1 MNSIPH
7 IQYGSDC
14 EMKLLIL
21 LINLVKGLSAIIG
34 GAFFFY
40 VGILH
45 FTDTSWFEP
54 IVPPILGS
62 DTFWVLISGVAEI
75 AVGTGLMLAGLEI
88 IVGVGVDIREKAG
101 LSSALLLVM
110 LYPAN
115 LYMWIYDVE
124 LGDGASLSPTGHV
137 VRLCLQIGG
146 ILLSLW
152 IAGWGEK
159 IISKPN

>member
-1 MNSIPH
+1 MNLRWLFAIV
-7 IQYGSDC
+7 G
-14 EMKLLIL
+14 
-21 LINLVKGLSAIIG
+21 GL
-34 GAFFFY
+34 FFTY
-40 VGILH
+40 AGILH

-62 DTFWVLISGVAEI
+62 ATFWVLASGV
-75 AVGTGLMLAGLEI
+75 VEI
-88 IVGVGVDIREKAG
+88 IVGISLILPMTRKIGGYA
-101 LSSALLLVM
+101 SAALLVA

-137 VRLCLQIGG
+137 IRLLAQIGG

-152 IAGWGEK
+152 IAEWRPGVRPSIGDLLR
-159 IISKPN
+159 ID

>member
-1 MNSIPH
+1 MNLRWLFAIV
-7 IQYGSDC
+7 G
-14 EMKLLIL
+14 
-21 LINLVKGLSAIIG
+21 GL
-34 GAFFFY
+34 FFTY
-40 VGILH
+40 AGILH

-62 DTFWVLISGVAEI
+62 ATFWVLASGV
-75 AVGTGLMLAGLEI
+75 VEI
-88 IVGVGVDIREKAG
+88 IVGISLILPMTRKIGGYA
-101 LSSALLLVM
+101 SAALLVA

-137 VRLCLQIGG
+137 IRLLAQIGG

-152 IAGWGEK
+152 IAEWRPGVRPS
-159 IISKPN
+159 IDDLLRID